1 MEDKKINEHQL
12 ERWIIEQGQGFPEI
26 GEFFAHPDGYGRVV
40 DYIGMIF
47 SGGPGKGNRCLAI
60 VYLYMFDE
68 ELEGVES
75 FREVR
80 ISETALG

>member
-1 MEDKKINEHQL
+1 MSAKKNKEHQL

-60 VYLYMFDE
+60 VYLYDFDE

-80 ISETALG
+80 ISEEALG